1 MSLVDTYTLRDIH
14 VYPVKSLAGLRVDQW
29 PVDKRG
35 LKFDRKWMLVD
46 ADQRF
51 LSQRRLPEMALI
63 HTAFEADHLVLS
75 SADGDSI
82 RLPLASAGHDRIN
95 VSVWHDRCSAETVDP
110 AVDQWLSDHLKT
122 ACRLVAQPN
131 DGFRQVDQ
139 TYAKPSDQTAFTD
152 GFPFLIISL
161 ASLHALNQ
169 AMQSNL
175 TMERFRPNLVIDGCP
190 AYAEDRWRQIDIQG
204 IHFRLPKPCSRCAIP
219 TVNPQTAQ
227 REKEPLKT
235 LNRLRKWDKKVY
247 FGQNALHDTI
257 GMLSTGTQ
265 VKVLRTGERQPP
277 IAMRAPLE

>member
-1 MSLVDTYTLRDIH
+1 MNTYVLKDIY

-29 PVDKRG
+29 PVDQRG
-35 LKFDRKWMLVD
+35 LEFDRKWMLVD
-46 ADQRF
+46 ADRRF

-63 HTAFEADHLVLS
+63 RTALEADHLVLS
-75 SADGDSI
+75 TANGDSI
-82 RLPLASAGHDRIN
+82 RLPLTSPGYDRID
-95 VSVWHDRCSAETVDP
+95 VTVWNDRCSAETVDP
-110 AVDQWLSDHLKT
+110 TVDQWLSDHLKT
-122 ACRLVAQPN
+122 PCRLVAQPN
-131 DGFRQVDQ
+131 DDFRQVDQ
-139 TYAKPSDQTAFTD
+139 TYARPSDQTAFTD
-152 GFPFLIISL
+152 GFPFLIIST

-190 AYAEDRWRQIDIQG
+190 AYAEDRWRQIEIQG
-204 IHFRLPKPCSRCAIP
+204 MPFRLPKPCSRCAIP

-257 GMLSTGTQ
+257 GMLSTGAL
-265 VKVLRTGERQPP
+265 VKILRTGETQPP
-277 IAMRAPLE
+277 IAAQIQLE